1 MEVAGSRAEEAG
13 LEVADSRDELVASG
27 MAAGDDNNIDQY
39 KYLRYKIKL
48 SEYI

>member
-1 MEVAGSRAEEAG
+1 MEVVGSRAEEAG
-13 LEVADSRDELVASG
+13 LEVADSRDELVAPG